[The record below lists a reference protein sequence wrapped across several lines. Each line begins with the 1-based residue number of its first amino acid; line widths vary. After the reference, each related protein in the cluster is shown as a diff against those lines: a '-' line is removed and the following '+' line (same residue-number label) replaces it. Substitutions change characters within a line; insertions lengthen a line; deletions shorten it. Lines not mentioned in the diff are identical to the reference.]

1 MIKRTDSAAREAMLL
16 GESMR
21 RAVQQDQDAIL
32 EYLKK
37 AVDECIYLYIDILNY
52 GVASEN
58 IAVWLQEQDEQ
69 IELVVMKY
77 FDSFQVYS
85 HRRGIDVGPVLALLQ
100 EHPVTMVSARRDIIE
115 QMEELCHGYC
125 AVYGAVFDVSRLRRT
140 FWAMDGAKREK
151 PSALEVTEA
160 VAEDAAEIAE
170 LICSDDTF
178 RVNYKEDDLAR
189 QLAERIRTH
198 TGRSVIIRMDG
209 RIVAHDA
216 TFAEAEGVAVV
227 SGLVIRSEY
236 RGLGCYEAMVSYL
249 GEQLMQE
256 GKIPYAFAIT
266 DKTIRYHRAVYTECG
281 EYGKLIKNE
290 QEQK

>member
-1 MIKRTDSAAREAMLL
+1 
-16 GESMR
+16 MR
-21 RAVQQDQDAIL
+21 RAVQQDQAAIL

-37 AVDECIYLYIDILNY
+37 SVAECIYMYIDILNY
-52 GVASEN
+52 GVVSEN
-58 IAVWLQEQDEQ
+58 MAVWLQEQDGQ

-85 HRRGIDVGPVLALLQ
+85 HRRAIDVGPVLALLQ
-100 EHPVTMVSARRDIIE
+100 EYPVTMVSARRDIIE
-115 QMEELCHGYC
+115 QLEGVCSGYH
-125 AVYGAVFDVSRLRRT
+125 AVYGAVFDVSYLRRT
-140 FWAMDGAKREK
+140 FWAMGGTK
-151 PSALEVTEA
+151 PCALKVTEA
-160 VAEDAAEIAE
+160 VEDDAAEIAE
-170 LICSDDTF
+170 LLCSDDTF
-178 RVNYKEDDLAR
+178 RVNYKEEDLAR

-227 SGLVIRSEY
+227 SGLVIRPEY
-236 RGLGCYEAMVSYL
+236 RGLGCYEALVSYL
-249 GEQLMQE
+249 GDQLVNE

-281 EYGKLIKNE
+281 EYGKLVKTGW
-290 QEQK
+290 K